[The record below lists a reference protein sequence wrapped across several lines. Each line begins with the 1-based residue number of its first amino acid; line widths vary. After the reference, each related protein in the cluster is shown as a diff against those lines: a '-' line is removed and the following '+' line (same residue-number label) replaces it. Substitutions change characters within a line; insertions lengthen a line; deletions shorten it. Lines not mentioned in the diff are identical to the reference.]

1 MDIANVA
8 SAASLS
14 VGRLRRVHV
23 IATTLCAAVF
33 TVAFPA
39 LAQTYPTKT
48 IRLIV
53 PFAPGGPND
62 FLGRLVAQ
70 KVTEQVGQTVVV
82 ENRGGA
88 GGTVGMEAAAKSPGD
103 GYTYVM
109 GGTSNMALAP
119 SLYAKLPYDPVKDF
133 TPIINVAHVPYALAV
148 NPTVPAST
156 VKELIALAARRPGN
170 LSYGSSGT
178 GSVSSLAA
186 ELLKA
191 MSKTEIVHVPYK
203 GTAPALTDVV
213 AGQIDM
219 MFADLAVI
227 QPHAAAGKLRV
238 LAVTGARRL
247 AAAPTLPTIAEAGL
261 RGYDVSPWFGVV
273 APAGVAREIVAKMN
287 AVIAS
292 GLKSPDAVQRLNTLG
307 YEPIG
312 GSAEQFAATIKSDVV
327 KYGKVIRAAGIKADL

>member
-1 MDIANVA
+1 MIRQATRLYAAMGVCVA
-8 SAASLS
+8 AM
-14 VGRLRRVHV
+14 
-23 IATTLCAAVF
+23 
-33 TVAFPA
+33 A
-39 LAQTYPTKT
+39 LAYATGAHAQAYPAKP

-62 FLGRLVAQ
+62 FLGRLVGQ
-70 KVTEQVGQTVVV
+70 KVTEQLGQTVIV

-88 GGTVGMEAAAKSPGD
+88 GGTVGMDVAAKSPGD
-103 GYTYVM
+103 GYTLAM
-109 GGTSNMALAP
+109 AGTSNMAVAP
-119 SLYAKLPYDPVKDF
+119 SLYAKLPYDPLRDF
-133 TPIINVAHVPYALAV
+133 SPIINVAHVPYALAV
-148 NPTVPAST
+148 NPTVPAKT
-156 VKELIALAARRPGN
+156 VKELTALAARKSGN

-191 MSKTEIVHVPYK
+191 MTKTDLVHVPYK

-238 LAVTGARRL
+238 IAVTGAKRL
-247 AAAPTLPTIAEAGL
+247 ASVPALPTIAESGL
-261 RGYDVSPWFGVV
+261 SAYDVSPWFGV
-273 APAGVAREIVAKMN
+273 AGPAGVPRDIVTRLN
-287 AVIAS
+287 GVIAAA
-292 GLKSPDAVQRLNTLG
+292 LKSADVLQRLNTLG

-312 GSAEQFAATIKSDVV
+312 GTADQFAATIQADIAR
-327 KYGKVIRAAGIKADL
+327 YGKIIRAAGIKADL